1 MLRYVSWGLQ
11 PDLHDCAPAQVTT
24 LLSGVNSKA
33 AAESAQ
39 QLAALQQQV
48 AQQGAALKE
57 LKAQAADKAQ
67 IDEQVGR

>member
-1 MLRYVSWGLQ
+1 MEERASARCA
-11 PDLHDCAPAQVTT
+11 DLPGFALLQVTT

-48 AQQGAALKE
+48 TQQGAAIKE
-57 LKAQAADKAQ
+57 LKAQAADKAR
-67 IDEQVGR
+67 IDEQVRR